1 MKAYLNSSQKNQVSF
16 MAAMLA
22 MLMEFDKN
30 DTLSKPEKTS
40 MKYIIT
46 YLTKLL
52 RSIFGRLP
60 ETEKRVHNDLKDNR
74 VVLSP
79 KISKLN
85 EREYVELSDLC
96 DLLEMLVTEH
106 CIGCQRGDFVECAV
120 FKMHQRL
127 QIDVAGGEPDGACP
141 YGYAFIKASD
151 GDANG

>member
-1 MKAYLNSSQKNQVSF
+1 MRTYLNSAQKNQVSF

-30 DTLSKPEKTS
+30 DTLSKPEKTA

-52 RSIFGRLP
+52 RSIFNRLP

-85 EREYVELSDLC
+85 EREYVDIDDLC
-96 DLLEMLVTEH
+96 ELLEMLVTEH
-106 CIGCQRGDFVECAV
+106 CIGCKCADFTQCAV

-127 QIDVAGGEPDGACP
+127 QIDVDGGEPEGACP
-141 YGYAFIKASD
+141 YGYAFVRS
-151 GDANG
+151 ANG